1 MTTKSSGFSLIE
13 LLVVVAILGVLSTA
27 GILSYNGY
35 IKSTKRNSAENLTQQ
50 VALAQSEYYANSSSY
65 YGTTEGDPSV
75 EPTGCTANPT
85 TNSAIESNLFDADSY
100 KVIPEEINFWM
111 CIVSNGASFKISA
124 QEYSD
129 ILNTTSHTGCRI
141 DLELRGRPERT
152 GC

>member
-13 LLVVVAILGVLSTA
+13 LLVVVAILGILSTA

-50 VALAQSEYYANSSSY
+50 VALAQSEFYANSSSY
-65 YGTTEGDPSV
+65 YGTTIGDPSV

-85 TNSAIESNLFDADSY
+85 SNSAIESNLFDADSY

-124 QEYSD
+124 QEYSN
-129 ILNTTSHTGCRI
+129 ILITTSHTGCRI
-141 DLELRGRPERT
+141 DLELRKISN
-152 GC
+152 

>member
-1 MTTKSSGFSLIE
+1 MITKSSGFSLIE
-13 LLVVVAILGVLSTA
+13 LLVVVAILGILSTA

-50 VALAQSEYYANSSSY
+50 VALAQSEYYANGSSY
-65 YGTTEGDPSV
+65 YGTTIGDPSV

-124 QEYSD
+124 QEYSN
-129 ILNTTSHTGCRI
+129 ILNTASHTGCRI

>member
-50 VALAQSEYYANSSSY
+50 VALAQSEYYANGSSY
-65 YGTTEGDPSV
+65 YGTTEGDPSA

-85 TNSAIESNLFDADSY
+85 TNSAIESNLFDADPY

-129 ILNTTSHTGCRI
+129 LLNNTSHTGCRI

-152 GC
+152 NC

>member
-1 MTTKSSGFSLIE
+1 MAAKSSGFSLIE

-35 IKSTKRNSAENLTQQ
+35 VKSSKRNSAENLTQQ
-50 VALAQSEYYANSSSY
+50 VALAQSEYYANGSSY
-65 YGTTEGDPSV
+65 YGTTSGNPSND
-75 EPTGCTANPT
+75 TCTANPT
-85 TNSAIESNLFDADSY
+85 TNSAIESNLFDAGSY
-100 KVIPEEINFWM
+100 KVIPEEIQFWM

-129 ILNTTSHTGCRI
+129 ISNTTSLTGCRI
-141 DLELRGRPERT
+141 ELVLRGRPERT

>member
-85 TNSAIESNLFDADSY
+85 TNVF
-100 KVIPEEINFWM
+100 INF
-111 CIVSNGASFKISA
+111 
-124 QEYSD
+124 
-129 ILNTTSHTGCRI
+129 
-141 DLELRGRPERT
+141 P
-152 GC
+152 